1 MSCIYLWPET
11 HCWFP
16 IIHWENLSGSLK
28 DPFPFLK
35 GQIKN
40 GIHLYYIK
48 LFIYINWTQ
57 GNKKIWYCHQIF
69 HFDNILSTF
78 SFIYIQ
84 VHKLSIEFILK
95 HMQISTICLRL
106 HTCIASMTYLK
117 VFEPTEYLNQLAMNT
132 LKNILKMINKINLA
146 ELLVCSEKKIQWQK
160 MKNIKRQVSFIKWMS
175 AYRLQQSHWN
185 KYEKGNTFIKSFLFN
200 MLLMKYSFIFL
211 KTYYILLH

>member
-28 DPFPFLK
+28 DPFLFLK

-69 HFDNILSTF
+69 RFDNILSTF

-106 HTCIASMTYLK
+106 HTCIASMTLFKGLRTYRI
-117 VFEPTEYLNQLAMNT
+117 FESVGNEYIEKHF
-132 LKNILKMINKINLA
+132 KND
-146 ELLVCSEKKIQWQK
+146 Q
-160 MKNIKRQVSFIKWMS
+160 
-175 AYRLQQSHWN
+175 
-185 KYEKGNTFIKSFLFN
+185 
-200 MLLMKYSFIFL
+200 
-211 KTYYILLH
+211 